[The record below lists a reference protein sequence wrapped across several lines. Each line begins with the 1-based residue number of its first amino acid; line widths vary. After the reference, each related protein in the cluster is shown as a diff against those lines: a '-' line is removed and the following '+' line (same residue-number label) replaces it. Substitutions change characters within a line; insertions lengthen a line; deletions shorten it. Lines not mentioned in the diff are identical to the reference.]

1 MNATVKLEQSMAFT
15 GKADTGF
22 SVQMDSSPSTGGHD
36 SGFRPMELLLVG
48 LGGCTAMDVLSILR
62 KKRQEVTGLEIEL
75 EAEQAADHP
84 HVFTNILVKYIVHGK
99 QINSA
104 AVDRAIELSVT
115 KYCPAQKMFESVTT
129 INHTYEI
136 IEED

>member
-1 MNATVKLEQSMAFT
+1 MAFT
-15 GKADTGF
+15 GTADTGF
-22 SVQMDSSPSTGGHD
+22 SVQMDSSPGTGGHD

-62 KKRQEVTGLEIEL
+62 KKRQEVTGLEIKL
-75 EAEQAADHP
+75 EAEQAEEHP

-115 KYCPAQKMFESVTT
+115 KYCPAQKMFESVAT